1 MSPLLLSCVFS
12 TFAMTGLIWLI
23 QRVSYP
29 LMGHVP
35 PDAFPAYEA
44 FHCQRITAVVLPL
57 MTIELVT
64 SLWLAVKPVPGFE
77 STLRIAA
84 VLCVLLW
91 VSTFLLQ
98 VPLHQKLEQSFDT
111 TAWQRLVGS
120 NWIRTALWTTRSALM
135 GWVLFRG
142 GR

>member
-1 MSPLLLSCVFS
+1 MSLLLLSCVFS

-35 PDAFPAYEA
+35 ADVFPAYEA

-57 MTIELVT
+57 MMIELVT
-64 SLWLAVKPVPGFE
+64 SIWLAWKPIPGFE
-77 STLRIAA
+77 AILRTAA
-84 VLCVLLW
+84 VLAVLLW
-91 VSTFLLQ
+91 VSTFVLQ
-98 VPLHQKLEQSFDT
+98 VPLHQKLEQAFDT

-120 NWIRTALWTTRSALM
+120 NWIRTALWTARSLLM
-135 GWVLFRG
+135 GWVLYRG